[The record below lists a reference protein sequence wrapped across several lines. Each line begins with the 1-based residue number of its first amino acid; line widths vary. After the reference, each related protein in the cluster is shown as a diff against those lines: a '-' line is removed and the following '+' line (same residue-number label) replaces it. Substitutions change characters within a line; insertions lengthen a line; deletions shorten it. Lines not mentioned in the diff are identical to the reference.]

1 MEVDT
6 VLTRRRAG
14 IRALC
19 VALAGL
25 VLAGVGFV
33 AAPPAD
39 GASPLSPPAI
49 PPAGQAYLGA
59 WVLPNGA
66 GQYPFNARIQ
76 TELANLGEFQ
86 AELGRPLGLV
96 HVYQDWDEPMSNSVL
111 NAISSTGAIPIIDWS
126 CLSASGKN
134 GSTTAIKSGTF
145 DSQIKAY
152 AEQLKAYGKPVFLR
166 WLWEQNIDPPFGGAS
181 KPSCDH
187 TVGNTLTQDGKNYI
201 AAWQHIWSIFKDP
214 TTGVGATNV
223 SFVWNPG
230 VAGNITP
237 SVLQGFWPGYHYVDW
252 IGIDGY
258 SRPGKQQLTC
268 PSPINPNP
276 TFAQLF
282 AATGCTNLYTTL
294 SGPQFAAS
302 GPSGQPTLPMMIGE
316 TGATNQ
322 PNNPN
327 HQRVYLEGNPG
338 SILEDFQ
345 ANMFPDIRAISYYDG
360 TNTQLGSNGTWSL
373 SSQVAQGGTAP
384 SGFGAFAILAADPHF
399 SYLDPG

>member
-1 MEVDT
+1 MAGT
-6 VLTRRRAG
+6 VLAG
-14 IRALC
+14 A
-19 VALAGL
+19 VLAVT
-25 VLAGVGFV
+25 VLAGVGLL
-33 AAPPAD
+33 AASPAE
-39 GASPLSPPAI
+39 GAAPLSPPAI
-49 PPAGQAYLGA
+49 PPAEKAYLGA

-66 GQYPFNARIQ
+66 GPYPFNPRIE

-96 HVYQDWDEPMSNSVL
+96 HVYQNWDQPMSNSILDV
-111 NAISSTGAIPIIDWS
+111 ISSSGAIPIIDWS
-126 CLSASGKN
+126 CLSTSGAK
-134 GSTTAIKSGTF
+134 GTTTAIKKGTF

-166 WLWEQNIDPPFGGAS
+166 WMWEQNIDPPFGGAS

-187 TVGNTLTQDGKNYI
+187 TVGNTLAQDGAGYV
-201 AAWQHIWSIFKDP
+201 AAWRHIWNIFKNP
-214 TTGVGATNV
+214 TSGVGATNV

-230 VAGNITP
+230 IAGNITP

-252 IGIDGY
+252 VGIDGY

-268 PSPINPNP
+268 STPINPNP

-282 AATGCTNLYTTL
+282 AATGCTNLYATL

-302 GPSGQPTLPMMIGE
+302 GPSGSKTLPLMIGE

-327 HQRVYLEGNPG
+327 HQRVYLAGNPG

-345 ANMFPDIRAISYYDG
+345 ANMFPDIKAICYYDG
-360 TNTQLGSNGTWSL
+360 TNTELGENGTWTL
-373 SSQVAQGGTAP
+373 APQVAQGGTAP
-384 SGFGAFAILAADPHF
+384 SGFGAFATLANDPHF
-399 SYLDPG
+399 SFVDPG